1 LFLPS
6 AMKIKLVTPAD
17 GLRQMMQGFRR
28 FLYGLLTV
36 AGVVAVVGC
45 WSVRLMVLPSLFE
58 EVFVSEVVAD
68 LYEAVF
74 LAEVE
79 DAV

>member
-1 LFLPS
+1 
-6 AMKIKLVTPAD
+6 MKTKLVTPTD
-17 GLRQMMQGFRR
+17 GLWQMRQGFRR
-28 FLYGLLTV
+28 FLYGSLTV

-45 WSVRLMVLPSLFE
+45 WSVRLMVLPRLFE